1 MSWENGPN
9 LSNSVISTIVGN
21 KYKLDLDLYWD
32 HLIVLLNELKSDKKI
47 TSTVKVFCSNFHD
60 DSKHLNKQ

>member
-32 HLIVLLNELKSDKKI
+32 HLIVLLNELKSDKK
-47 TSTVKVFCSNFHD
+47 NN
-60 DSKHLNKQ
+60 KHCKGFL